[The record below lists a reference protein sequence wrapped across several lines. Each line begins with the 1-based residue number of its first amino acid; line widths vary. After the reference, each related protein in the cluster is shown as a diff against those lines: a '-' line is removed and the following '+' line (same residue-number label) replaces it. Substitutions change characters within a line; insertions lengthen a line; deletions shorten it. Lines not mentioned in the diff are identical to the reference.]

1 MNELDLSQP
10 VQVSKNKPESC
21 LNNLKFR
28 IKNFKKGDFIAYQ
41 NDEIREQ
48 YFLLKGS
55 AKAEV
60 ISGAGTVL
68 QTETLNAP
76 ALLAPA
82 FLFAEENQF
91 PVDVTALKDCE
102 IMLITKQSVMQL
114 IEENEEF
121 KQAFTSHNIK
131 TKHVAERL
139 QFVALKT
146 IKGKLALY
154 ILQNTNGLT
163 FKMDKSHR
171 VLAEYFGVDR
181 LLLSRNL
188 SDMQTKNIIALDKNK
203 GQILNLQ
210 VLQDL
215 VV

>member
-1 MNELDLSQP
+1 MNELESQP
-10 VQVSKNKPESC
+10 VQVSKYKTESC

-68 QTETLNAP
+68 QTETLSAP

-82 FLFAEENQF
+82 FLLAEENQF
-91 PVDVTALKDCE
+91 PVDVTAVKDCE
-102 IMLITKQSVMQL
+102 IMMIAKPSIVQL
-114 IEENEEF
+114 IEEHEEF
-121 KQAFTSHNIK
+121 RQVFTSPNTK
-131 TKHVAERL
+131 TKHIAERL
-139 QFVALKT
+139 QFAALRT
-146 IKGKLALY
+146 IKGKLAFY
-154 ILQNTNGLT
+154 ILQNANGLA

-171 VLAEYFGVDR
+171 WLAEYFGVER

-188 SDMQTKNIIALDKNK
+188 SDMQNKNIISIDKNK